1 MLVRAVDLRTNL
13 GSIRISGSSFT
24 DASIQTSREAPRR
37 DASNAFKLEADAE
50 TDLDLPVASWFL
62 LRRAPTQLTETTS
75 GEAGPKPD
83 SEKAVRVQKL
93 IVVENVS
100 EDALQ
105 FQANALRHFDIL
117 PDA

>member
-1 MLVRAVDLRTNL
+1 MLGPAVDRRTNL

-24 DASIQTSREAPRR
+24 NASIQSSREAPRR
-37 DASNAFKLEADAE
+37 GASRAVKLEAHAE

-62 LRRAPTQLTETTS
+62 RRRAPAHITETTS

-83 SEKAVRVQKL
+83 SEKVVRVQKL
-93 IVVENVS
+93 IVVEKVS
-100 EDALQ
+100 EVGSQ

-117 PDA
+117 